1 MNITFHSILVGLLI
15 TMSSAL
21 RCSEALD
28 GNNSVIS
35 FQVGVILD
43 LETQLG
49 HRAFNC
55 LTIAHSDFY
64 SRHPNYK
71 TRLVLHAR
79 DSKRNVIDAAASGLQ
94 LLKYLKVDAVIGP
107 QKSTQANFL
116 MNLGER
122 AQVPIVSFSATSP
135 SPQPPKFFVQTA
147 QTDDTEVGVIA
158 AIVKAFQWNQVV
170 IIYEDSEYGNGI
182 VPYLSN
188 ALQDINAHVAYK
200 SLIPVSA
207 DEDFTLKELYKMM
220 TMQTRVFIA
229 HLSHSLGAKLF
240 LKAKAIGMMSE
251 GYVWIITSGLMD
263 FLPSMNSHVVEAMQG
278 VLGVKPLIPKTSH
291 LESLRLQKTI
301 FDSINPGYKSADM
314 VSIFDVWAYDTMWAL
329 AMAAEQVGSHY
340 PEASY
345 QDTTADLNSSDPFNL
360 PISKTGPKLLKAI
373 LTTRFKGLS
382 GMFYLVGGKL
392 YPTSY
397 KILNVVGNGEK
408 EVAVWTQA
416 HGFKRVRHNTSD
428 KFDST
433 PKEEFNSNIIW
444 PGKSRVLPRGWE
456 VPVRGKRLKV
466 AVAVRPGFEEYLNV
480 MKDSRTGAVH
490 FSGYYIEVFKS
501 VMAAL
506 PYAVPY
512 DFFHFEKPD
521 GSCAGSYND
530 LVNQVFLQKYD
541 AAIGDIT
548 ITGKR
553 SNYVDFTLPFAE
565 GGVVTIVPITYED
578 DNNMWTFLKP
588 MKKEL
593 WLTSIAFFFVT
604 GLAVWILEHRTSSAF
619 RGPPSHHLGMIFY
632 FPFSTLVFAHR
643 ERIVSNLARLVV
655 VVWMFV
661 VLILNSTYTASLS
674 SRLTVQRLRP
684 DIADVKELIRKG
696 HSVGCYQGSF
706 VCDILRGVGFEDSK
720 IKMYRFPEDYEEAL
734 SIGSKSG
741 NISAFFD
748 VLPYSKLFLA
758 KYCDKYTIV
767 GPTYRTEGFAF
778 VFPKGSPLVA
788 DVSRAVINLTEN
800 GEMLDIQRKWSVG
813 DPTCNGPAS
822 IVTSV
827 SVSLQGFKGLFAI
840 TGTIT
845 SSCVLIFI
853 VIYVT
858 KNRSSLQQIL
868 NSRST
873 VWSKIKEIGRHF
885 DQRDLSSHPSTMARD
900 PQFKYPKAE
909 VAEIISSS
917 QSVDLSNSNLMV
929 LSLPMNILSTHSNN
943 IALPSIPT
951 NATSSNSTVLAP
963 ILPEESNTAID
974 VIDRLQ
980 QQCCDAQLES

>member
-1 MNITFHSILVGLLI
+1 MNISFHSILVGLLI
-15 TMSSAL
+15 TMSSSL
-21 RCSEALD
+21 CCSGASG

-35 FQVGVILD
+35 FQVGVVLD
-43 LETQLG
+43 LDTELG
-49 HRAFNC
+49 HRALNC
-55 LTIAHSDFY
+55 LRIAHSDFY
-64 SRHPNYK
+64 SRHPNYT
-71 TRLVLHAR
+71 TRLVLHVR
-79 DSKRNVIDAAASGLQ
+79 DSKGNVIDATASGLE
-94 LLKYLKVDAVIGP
+94 LLKFVKVDAVIGP
-107 QKSTQANFL
+107 QKSTQANFM

-135 SPQPPKFFVQTA
+135 SLQPRTKFFIQTA
-147 QTDDTEVGVIA
+147 QTDDTEVGAIA
-158 AIVKAFQWNQVV
+158 AIVKTFQWNRVV
-170 IIYEDSEYGNGI
+170 IIYEDSDYGNGI

-188 ALQDINAHVAYK
+188 ALQYTNARIAYK

-207 DEDFTLKELYKMM
+207 HEDFILKELYKMM
-220 TMQTRVFIA
+220 TMQTRVFIV
-229 HLSHSLGAKLF
+229 HVSHSLGAKLF
-240 LKAKAIGMMSE
+240 LKAMEIGMMSE
-251 GYVWIITSGLMD
+251 GYVWIVTSDLMD
-263 FLPSMNSHVVEAMQG
+263 LLPSMNLHVVEAMQG
-278 VLGVKPLIPKTSH
+278 VLGVKPLIPKTRN
-291 LESLRLQKTI
+291 LELFRLQNII
-301 FDSINPGYKSADM
+301 FDLANPGYKPADI

-329 AMAAEQVGSHY
+329 AMAAEQVGTHY
-340 PEASY
+340 PEASN
-345 QDTTADLNSSDPFNL
+345 QDTTADLNSSDLFNL
-360 PISKTGPKLLKAI
+360 PISKTGPKLLRAI
-373 LTTRFKGLS
+373 LMTRFKGLS
-382 GMFYLVGGKL
+382 GIFHLVDGKL

-408 EVAVWTQA
+408 EVAVWTKSD
-416 HGFKRVRHNTSD
+416 GFKRVRHNTSD
-428 KFDST
+428 KFYST
-433 PKEEFNSNIIW
+433 STEDFSSSIIW
-444 PGKSRVLPRGWE
+444 PGKSRAVPRGWE
-456 VPVRGKRLKV
+456 VPVRGKKLKV
-466 AVAVRPGFEEYLNV
+466 AVAVRPGFEKYLNV
-480 MKDSRTGAVH
+480 MRDSRTDAVH

-501 VMAAL
+501 VIAAL

-530 LVNQVFLQKYD
+530 LIYQVFLQNYD

-548 ITGKR
+548 ITGNR

-565 GGVVTIVPITYED
+565 GGVVRIVPITYED
-578 DNNMWTFLKP
+578 DNDMWTFLKP

-604 GLAVWILEHRTSSAF
+604 GLAVWILEHRISSSF

-632 FPFSTLVFAHR
+632 FPFSTFVFAHR
-643 ERIVSNLARLVV
+643 ERIVSNLTRLVV

-684 DIADVKELIRKG
+684 AIADVKELIRKG

-706 VCDILRGVGFEDSK
+706 VCDILRGMGFEELK
-720 IKMYRFPEDYEEAL
+720 IKMYRLPEEYKEAL
-734 SIGSKSG
+734 SYGSKSDS
-741 NISAFFD
+741 ISAFFD
-748 VLPYSKLFLA
+748 VVPYSKLFLS

-767 GPTYRTEGFAF
+767 GPTYHTDGFAF

-788 DVSRAVINLTEN
+788 DVSRAVIKLTEI
-800 GEMLDIQRKWSVG
+800 GEMLDIQQEWSIS
-813 DPTCNGPAS
+813 DPTCNGPDS

-827 SVSLQGFKGLFAI
+827 SVSLQSFKGLFAI

-853 VIYVT
+853 VSYVY

-873 VWSKIKEIGRHF
+873 VWSKIKEIARHF
-885 DQRDLSSHPSTMARD
+885 DQRDLSSHPSIMARD

-909 VAEIISSS
+909 VAETVSSS

-943 IALPSIPT
+943 IAVPNIPT
-951 NATSSNSTVLAP
+951 DSTFSSSTALAP
-963 ILPEESNTAID
+963 VSSEESTPPLMPLTGDNSN
-974 VIDRLQ
+974 
-980 QQCCDAQLES
+980 AQLES

>member
-1 MNITFHSILVGLLI
+1 MIISFHSILVSFALCC
-15 TMSSAL
+15 SSAL
-21 RCSEALD
+21 G
-28 GNNSVIS
+28 GNSSVIN

-43 LETQLG
+43 LDTQLG
-49 HRAFNC
+49 HRALDC
-55 LTIAHSDFY
+55 LMIARSDFY
-64 SRHPNYK
+64 SRHPNYT
-71 TRLVLHAR
+71 TRLVLHAS
-79 DSKRNVIDAAASGLQ
+79 DSKGNAIDAAASGLQ
-94 LLKYLKVDAVIGP
+94 LLKDIKVDAVIGP
-107 QKSTQANFL
+107 QKSSQANFL

-135 SPQPPKFFVQTA
+135 SLQPRTNFFVQTA
-147 QTDDTEVGVIA
+147 QTDDTEVGAIA

-182 VPYLSN
+182 VHYLSN
-188 ALQDINAHVAYK
+188 ALQDINARVAYK

-207 DEDFTLKELYKMM
+207 HEDFILKELYKMM
-220 TMQTRVFIA
+220 TMQTRVFLV
-229 HLSHSLGAKLF
+229 HLSYSLGAKFF

-263 FLPSMNSHVVEAMQG
+263 LLSSMNLHVVEAMQG
-278 VLGVKPLIPKTSH
+278 VLGVKPLIRKTSN
-291 LESLRLQKTI
+291 LDPLRLQKTI
-301 FDSINPGYKSADM
+301 FDLANPGYKPADT
-314 VSIFDVWAYDTMWAL
+314 VSNFEVWAYDTMWAL
-329 AMAAEQVGSHY
+329 AMAAEQVGTHY

-345 QDTTADLNSSDPFNL
+345 LDTTADLNFSDLFNL
-360 PISKTGPKLLKAI
+360 PISKRGPKLLKAI

-382 GMFYLVGGKL
+382 GMFHLVDGKL

-408 EVAVWTQA
+408 EVAVWTQS
-416 HGFKRVRHNTSD
+416 HGLKSVRRNTVD
-428 KFDST
+428 KFNST
-433 PKEEFNSNIIW
+433 KKEDFSSSIMW
-444 PGKSRVLPRGWE
+444 PGNSRVIPRGWE
-456 VPVRGKRLKV
+456 VPVRGKKLRV

-480 MKDSRTGAVH
+480 MRDSRTGAVH
-490 FSGYYIEVFKS
+490 FGGYYIEVFKS

-521 GSCAGSYND
+521 GSCAGSYDD
-530 LVNQVFLQKYD
+530 LINQVFLQNYD

-548 ITGKR
+548 ITGNR

-565 GGVVTIVPITYED
+565 GGVVRIVPITYED
-578 DNNMWTFLKP
+578 DNGMWTFLKP

-593 WLTSIAFFFVT
+593 WLTSIAFFFAT

-643 ERIVSNLARLVV
+643 ERMVSNLARLVV

-684 DIADVKELIRKG
+684 AIADVKELIRKG

-706 VCDILRGVGFEDSK
+706 VCDTLRGMGFKDSK
-720 IKMYRFPEDYEEAL
+720 IKMYSLPEDYKEAL
-734 SIGSKSG
+734 SYGSKSDS
-741 NISAFFD
+741 ISAFFD
-748 VLPYSKLFLA
+748 VVPYSKLFLS

-767 GPTYRTEGFAF
+767 GPTYRTDGFAF

-788 DVSRAVINLTEN
+788 DVSREVIKLTEI
-800 GEMLDIQRKWSVG
+800 GEMLDIQREWSIS
-813 DPTCNGPAS
+813 DPTCNGPDTT
-822 IVTSV
+822 VTSV
-827 SVSLQGFKGLFAI
+827 SVSLQSFKGLFAI
-840 TGTIT
+840 TGAIT

-853 VIYVT
+853 ASYVY

-868 NSRST
+868 NSRTT
-873 VWSKIKEIGRHF
+873 VWSKIKEIGTHF
-885 DQRDLSSHPSTMARD
+885 DQRELSIHPTIMERD
-900 PQFKYPKAE
+900 PKFKYPKPE
-909 VAEIISSS
+909 VAEIVSSS
-917 QSVDLSNSNLMV
+917 ESVHSSNTNLTV
-929 LSLPMNILSTHSNN
+929 LSLPMNILSTQSNN
-943 IALPSIPT
+943 VAVPNIPT
-951 NATSSNSTVLAP
+951 DSTFSNSAVVLP
-963 ILPEESNTAID
+963 VSEEESNTAID
-974 VIDRLQ
+974 ASD
-980 QQCCDAQLES
+980 S